1 MKVTKN
7 TLIIV
12 ISFLDHYLVI
22 SGSIVWSVMIT
33 TLLATQTSTSEQL
46 LLQLLQDIPDV
57 THEPPL
63 SVLSCMLTLNQCL
76 FFFHFIFDLG
86 LMGWRVKTQT
96 GNNTVKRKYV
106 HEQNK
111 VFIIQCIYFKNLP
124 KYHTLQNKSL
134 KIKSCYIWNQMH
146 KCLDK
151 FWNLQIKVSKWEIC
165 IFSLGLCAGPLFYL
179 ML

>member
-1 MKVTKN
+1 MVSNDHYITCYSNFYLWTIAFAVTARYSRCHPWAPSLCAQLYVNLKPVSFFFPLYIWPWFDGLKSKN
-7 TLIIV
+7 T
-12 ISFLDHYLVI
+12 D
-22 SGSIVWSVMIT
+22 
-33 TLLATQTSTSEQL
+33 
-46 LLQLLQDIPDV
+46 
-57 THEPPL
+57 
-63 SVLSCMLTLNQCL
+63 
-76 FFFHFIFDLG
+76 
-86 LMGWRVKTQT
+86 
-96 GNNTVKRKYV
+96 RKQ
-106 HEQNK
+106 HCEKEQNK

-151 FWNLQIKVSKWEIC
+151 FCNLQIKVSKWEIC

>member
-1 MKVTKN
+1 MVSN
-7 TLIIV
+7 
-12 ISFLDHYLVI
+12 DHY
-22 SGSIVWSVMIT
+22 IT
-33 TLLATQTSTSEQL
+33 CYSNFYLWTIAFA
-46 LLQLLQDIPDV
+46 V
-57 THEPPL
+57 TARYSRCHPWAPSL
-63 SVLSCMLTLNQCL
+63 SVLGCMLTLNQCL

-151 FWNLQIKVSKWEIC
+151 FCNLQIKVSKWEIC